1 MVDLRRGVSGA
12 NVDRV
17 VAQNRSVFQF
27 DLVGVGVNVR
37 AFALF
42 VQNVDVFATVFGH
55 DADFLPGGVVVDD
68 QPRSGLVVGNRGV
81 NVHALRVEI
90 GGCQRRAAL
99 RSVGGLIQTAVERD
113 FAVFVDVHRRERRLA
128 VVIGNVRVARRGNV
142 DVGRRRAVDAETG
155 AGRVLCVDFRQQVVQ
170 THRRSRSVLRR
181 EMRGNGVDRLFHGV
195 FRRAERMGNAVVDG
209 VRHVVVRIRSD
220 RRNRQQ
226 TDRRAADFQP
236 SGFRTAAVAQFLD
249 AVAQV
254 VRIFDG
260 AERDAD
266 GAHAG
271 NDAQGVL
278 SDFHQFLP
286 SFRRTDKVPQAFFL
300 GRVAA
305 FVFGEVFAHGVDAR
319 DGFVRR
325 KNAPQRHR
333 RRRVADQF
341 RRDVGFGVFLFER
354 RVQIARAPDK
364 RRIFHPFFQ
373 RVGKR
378 LQFRAGERQR
388 RALEIRAVGFRIGQT
403 EPSGDFGLFSAAHH
417 IGDFGDVADR
427 AAVIVRVVFRLLRA
441 RVEIAGGVIFDFQ
454 FRFDLAPNRHEVR
467 QRFRRLRVFV
477 GRHSFRRQ
485 QNRRPRKIV
494 LRRLTFGQ
502 PRQPDQ
508 NLMVFRE
515 VVDRRTGEGLRVRI
529 DVRLKTFARLFVNL
543 FFGLGRQSA
552 FFGVQ
557 ALRQNQVAQGRG
569 HAVERQIQ
577 LFHRDIVVRLQ
588 KVDDILR

>member
-1 MVDLRRGVSGA
+1 MRRYG
-12 NVDRV
+12 
-17 VAQNRSVFQF
+17 
-27 DLVGVGVNVR
+27 
-37 AFALF
+37 
-42 VQNVDVFATVFGH
+42 
-55 DADFLPGGVVVDD
+55 VDD
-68 QPRSGLVVGNRGV
+68 LFDGV
-81 NVHALRVEI
+81 L
-90 GGCQRRAAL
+90 
-99 RSVGGLIQTAVERD
+99 
-113 FAVFVDVHRRERRLA
+113 
-128 VVIGNVRVARRGNV
+128 
-142 DVGRRRAVDAETG
+142 
-155 AGRVLCVDFRQQVVQ
+155 
-170 THRRSRSVLRR
+170 
-181 EMRGNGVDRLFHGV
+181 
-195 FRRAERMGNAVVDG
+195 RRAERMGNAIVDG
-209 VRHVVVRIRSD
+209 VRHVVVRIRRDS
-220 RRNRQQ
+220 RNRQQ
-226 TDRRAADFQP
+226 ADRRAADFQP
-236 SGFRTAAVAQFLD
+236 CGFRIAAVAQFFD
-249 AVAQV
+249 AVAKV
-254 VRIFDG
+254 VRVFDG

-319 DGFVRR
+319 DGFIRR

-354 RVQIARAPDK
+354 RVKIAHAPDK

-388 RALEIRAVGFRIGQT
+388 RAFEIRAVGFRIGQT
-403 EPSGDFGLFSAAHH
+403 EPSGDVGLFSVAHH
-417 IGDFGDVADR
+417 VGDFGDVADR
-427 AAVIVRVVFRLLRA
+427 AAVIVGVVFRLLRV

-454 FRFDLAPNRHEVR
+454 FRFDLALNRHKVC

-485 QNRRPRKIV
+485 QDRRLRKIV
-494 LRRLTFGQ
+494 LRRLSF
-502 PRQPDQ
+502 RQSRQSDQ
-508 NLMVFRE
+508 NLMVFGE
-515 VVDRRTGEGLRVRI
+515 VVDRRTGEGFRVRI
-529 DVRLKTFARLFVNL
+529 DVRLKTLARLFVNFL
-543 FFGLGRQSA
+543 LGFGRQRA

-569 HAVERQIQ
+569 HLVERQIQ
-577 LFHRDIVVRLQ
+577 LFRRDIVVCL
-588 KVDDILR
+588 KKINDILR